1 MILNESFMKKIL
13 VEEFEKRLDF
23 ILNELTT
30 SYSWKGNKRSAVSNP
45 SGLKV
50 RHKKTGDE
58 FEIMGFEGE
67 GEDKKVKLLSP
78 GSANKSRTKKKR
90 SKHKDYLGSL
100 NSGSKKEKNSL
111 MEKEEVENR
120 ESLAGDYILVSL
132 KELEEEYEL

>member
-58 FEIMGFEGE
+58 FEIIGFEGE

-78 GSANKSRTKKKR
+78 GSPNKSRMKKKR
-90 SKHKDYLGSL
+90 SKHKDYLGNL

-132 KELEEEYEL
+132 KELESEYEL